1 MKNSKNSIKK
11 RIFLSHMLVIN
22 ICIILTLIVFIICFR
37 LFIRSQTR
45 RQLISAKKILTQT
58 ITENLNRNNTKNID
72 DNEITKNA
80 LKTENALK
88 NVQTY
93 ATINYALVDK
103 NENLLSIKPNKNQ
116 NNFIENKLLPAINRK
131 KLYRQTSN
139 NTAVFLIT
147 IGKNRYEV
155 TISHISLHNGQN
167 TYLIIYSDLSKSR
180 SLTNIV
186 VLMLLLILLISAGFG
201 IIISNN
207 VAARISDPIYKLIKY
222 AKKLGERKYD
232 TAIEEYNS
240 DEIGELAGTMHSM
253 ANKLSAYDSTI
264 KTFLQNASHELRT
277 PLMSIQGYAEA
288 IKYGVAKEEGAV
300 DIIIE
305 ESKRL
310 SELVEDLLFLSK
322 IDSTQEAFKTEN
334 VNIAN
339 TIKNSIDK
347 VNGIAVKEGKSIK
360 FSTKSDTDIII
371 SGDSEKLTRAI
382 INILGNC
389 LRYCIKNI
397 DVVLSKAENKVIIE
411 ISDDGSGFEEAS
423 IEHLFDRFYK
433 GKNGNHGLGL
443 AITKSIIERHNG
455 NIIAKNKEAGGAAFL
470 IYLLCK

>member
-310 SELVEDLLFLSK
+310 SELVEDF
-322 IDSTQEAFKTEN
+322 IVF
-334 VNIAN
+334 V
-339 TIKNSIDK
+339 KN
-347 VNGIAVKEGKSIK
+347 
-360 FSTKSDTDIII
+360 
-371 SGDSEKLTRAI
+371 
-382 INILGNC
+382 
-389 LRYCIKNI
+389 
-397 DVVLSKAENKVIIE
+397 
-411 ISDDGSGFEEAS
+411 
-423 IEHLFDRFYK
+423 
-433 GKNGNHGLGL
+433 
-443 AITKSIIERHNG
+443 
-455 NIIAKNKEAGGAAFL
+455 
-470 IYLLCK
+470 